1 MLLVTISVFCP
12 IKYKMPVG
20 QKGRSTSPL
29 QVPEC
34 ITYKPT
40 WEEFQ
45 DFEKYVEF
53 LESQGAHK
61 AGIVKIIPPPEWNP
75 RKEGY
80 NLDGYKN
87 KCDSVFNLI
96 WGIIFLDKMKVH
108 KTSF

>member
-80 NLDGYKN
+80 NLDGYIK
-87 KCDSVFNLI
+87 
-96 WGIIFLDKMKVH
+96 
-108 KTSF
+108 